1 MDKGK
6 AGLTDGSSVTLL
18 WGQDLLGLSEEA
30 GRAVGRSEGLLG
42 TVQHQQILATPLYFA
57 GSGRRK
63 GNTDSLSDKETGLS
77 SALRFQIHHKKAPA
91 RPPRPRRSLRAA
103 YGAKFSARGEIGPTS
118 GAGEALH
125 KGLPRQPPTPR
136 LTAPFKARSD
146 SASVL
151 LLAAAGREPDARSL
165 AALRRGLCPQENS
178 VSQPAR

>member
-77 SALRFQIHHKKAPA
+77 FTFSNSPQKSPSEASQAEEVSAGCLRSQVLSERRNRTHIRSRRGAA
-91 RPPRPRRSLRAA
+91 QRPPPPAPH
-103 YGAKFSARGEIGPTS
+103 PTS
-118 GAGEALH
+118 
-125 KGLPRQPPTPR
+125 
-136 LTAPFKARSD
+136 D
-146 SASVL
+146 CSV
-151 LLAAAGREPDARSL
+151 
-165 AALRRGLCPQENS
+165 
-178 VSQPAR
+178 